1 MNIWNIAFSSTN
13 QRFNNI
19 FILDMKQIL
28 SFLTFILFTCALS
41 AQSTDTKNDNRAK
54 NNTPV
59 VVDFTDPNTAVF
71 GTDIRVVV
79 NGIALL
85 PAGDVDSDG
94 DVDINDYDDSQNDDD
109 VGSTI
114 DWLNFN
120 SQITNYS
127 VNGGAD
133 LNLDGVI
140 NAIDLNY
147 YLFPNLGKTSQIPN

>member
-1 MNIWNIAFSSTN
+1 
-13 QRFNNI
+13 
-19 FILDMKQIL
+19 MKQIL
-28 SFLTFILFTCALS
+28 ICLTLLFCTCTLF
-41 AQSTDTKNDNRAK
+41 AQNTTSKDDNRAK
-54 NNTPV
+54 SNTPV
-59 VVDFTDPNTAVF
+59 VIDFTDPNTAVF

-79 NGIALL
+79 NGVALL
-85 PAGDVDSDG
+85 PSGDVDSDG

-109 VGSTI
+109 AGSTI

>member
-1 MNIWNIAFSSTN
+1 
-13 QRFNNI
+13 
-19 FILDMKQIL
+19 MKHIL
-28 SFLTFILFTCALS
+28 SFLTFILFASILS
-41 AQSTDTKNDNRAK
+41 AQNTDIKNDNRAK
-54 NNTPV
+54 NNAPV

-79 NGIALL
+79 GGVALL
-85 PAGDVDSDG
+85 PAGDIDSDG
-94 DVDINDYDDSQNDDD
+94 DVDINDFDDSQNDDD
-109 VGSTI
+109 AGSTI

-120 SQITNYS
+120 SQLTNYS

-147 YLFPNLGKTSQIPN
+147 YLFPNLGKSTQIPN